1 MVDLRAP
8 HCIYRIMVGFGYLRS
23 IDNADAGRVG
33 AGHFNVVQD
42 PNMWR
47 LLQMLLVLRQV
58 YVEVQEK
65 EQNRQPKER
74 EEMLSSKEPVR
85 GSLRSDD
92 SKGKTEVQEE
102 IVVPKPENV
111 WVLRMRP
118 VNTEELLHGAEPLL
132 FTVLHDQKVRV
143 HLMLLWSGRR

>member
-1 MVDLRAP
+1 MVDLHAA
-8 HCIYRIMVGFGYLRS
+8 HCIYRIMVGFEYLRS

-33 AGHFNVVQD
+33 AGNFNVVQN

-85 GSLRSDD
+85 GSLWSDD
-92 SKGKTEVQEE
+92 SKGKTEVQ
-102 IVVPKPENV
+102 VVSASQE
-111 WVLRMRP
+111 R
-118 VNTEELLHGAEPLL
+118 
-132 FTVLHDQKVRV
+132 
-143 HLMLLWSGRR
+143 